1 MCNQVIQI
9 YKHSLTLFRL
19 YLFKSFH
26 FKNGTNQVSQIR
38 FILLQNRR
46 GRTRLSKW
54 FVNYDENE
62 KLRLQ
67 SEIHRMIVGRDSKQT
82 DFIEVFQANLV
93 S

>member
-1 MCNQVIQI
+1 M
-9 YKHSLTLFRL
+9 
-19 YLFKSFH
+19 
-26 FKNGTNQVSQIR
+26 QIR

-54 FVNYDENE
+54 FINYDENE

-82 DFIEVFQANLV
+82 DFIEVVLPPRSSITSRSSTSVTRA
-93 S
+93 STS